1 MHMLEPPF
9 LAKAREALRAAQL
22 LRDDG
27 CSSSATNRSY
37 YAVFHA
43 ARSALVAAGE
53 SAPDQRWSH
62 EAIQGGFS
70 RLIHR
75 RKIYPAHLGTD
86 LPWLRGVRDLADYGL
101 ELVSSK
107 TARDAVN
114 RASRFVE
121 LVAQEIAK

>member
-1 MHMLEPPF
+1 MEEPPF
-9 LAKAREALRAAQL
+9 LAKAREAMRAAQL
-22 LRDDG
+22 LLEDG
-27 CSSSATNRSY
+27 CTTSATNRSY

-43 ARSALVAAGE
+43 ARAALVAAGE
-53 SAPDQRWSH
+53 SAADHRWSH

-101 ELVSSK
+101 ELISSRM
-107 TARDAVN
+107 ARDAVK
-114 RASRFVE
+114 RAGRFVE
-121 LVAQEIAK
+121 LVAQEIIK

>member
-1 MHMLEPPF
+1 MQEPPF
-9 LAKAREALRAAQL
+9 LAKTREALRAAEL
-22 LRDDG
+22 LRDTA
-27 CSSSATNRSY
+27 CTNSASNRAY

-43 ARSALVAAGE
+43 ARAALIAAGE
-53 SAPDQRWSH
+53 SASDQRWSH
-62 EAIQGGFS
+62 EAIQGGFA

-107 TARDAVN
+107 TARDAVK
-114 RASRFVE
+114 RAGRFVE
-121 LVAQEIAK
+121 LVTQEITK